1 MSSEQRLPTPAD
13 LLQTKERL
21 LEQWR
26 LLPPEHK
33 ATMLL
38 VLLKAIGNTE
48 MSDWTIGA
56 IGTLYSLVEHP
67 QHFFPIPVVTRSQLA
82 QLNLDEHELAKL
94 TDADLAI
101 IAERIQ
107 AAYVHDEFWDE
118 LMLQVL
124 ELHTEQILQEKR
136 TGHQ

>member
-1 MSSEQRLPTPAD
+1 MSSEQRKPAPED

-26 LLPPEHK
+26 LLPPEHQ

-38 VLLKAIGNTE
+38 VLLKGIDDID
-48 MSDWTIGA
+48 MRDWTRSA
-56 IGTLYSLVEHP
+56 IATAYPLKE
-67 QHFFPIPVVTRSQLA
+67 QRQQFFPDPVVTRSQLA
-82 QLNLDEHELAKL
+82 RLDLDEQELAKL
-94 TDADLAI
+94 TDADLAT

-124 ELHTEQILQEKR
+124 EFHTEQVLQEKR
-136 TGHQ
+136 THR